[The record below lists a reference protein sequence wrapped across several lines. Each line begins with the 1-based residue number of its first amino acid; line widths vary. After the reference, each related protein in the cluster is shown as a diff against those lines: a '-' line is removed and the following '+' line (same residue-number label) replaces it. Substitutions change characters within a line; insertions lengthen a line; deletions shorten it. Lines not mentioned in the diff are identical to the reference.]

1 MKNSLAKKSIP
12 KFLTGAKVIMLAA
25 AISISFAGCSAGS
38 EKQSVETRG
47 GNSGTPDSQD
57 SCSGTDFAGTGRYME
72 KKVVDR
78 EVYVRADIQKTADG
92 RLALFDDGSGKYY
105 SSGDNGSSWEA
116 GETDW
121 LAALRHDNF
130 IVNAAV
136 SGDGTIV
143 LTYSPNQDMGQDTEN
158 GAEAQELGTLETEI
172 DPHYLR
178 IAPDGTQTAFEL
190 SLENEEAYIRK
201 FFFTES
207 GKLFGS
213 IWGNTIYEINLND
226 GSAQGAVALEE
237 RPVYFQIRGNLL
249 LAVTYGGAVL
259 YDMEAGTFIEDE
271 VLQDFIRDNY
281 RAIKDFGNGYN
292 FYLFAGEEGVV
303 YLASEKGLY
312 RHAIGGSSV
321 EQLIDGSLSSLGDP
335 SHRIIYAAL
344 VDNQEF
350 LVNYNDGDLVKFTYD
365 ADVSATP
372 AEKITVYSL
381 EENDTVRQAISVFQT
396 ENPQMYVT
404 YETGMEEGV
413 TREDALKKIS
423 TQLLGGSGPDV
434 LILDDMPYDSYAEK
448 GILMD
453 LESMLQEVETEQE
466 LFDNLLKPLY
476 ADENLYM
483 VPAEFQLPVIAGH
496 QGQVSQV
503 EDYETLADALEQI
516 RKEQPEAQL
525 IEKCSGR
532 GILRS
537 AIMVCAPSWK
547 NPDNSIH
554 VENLRAFL
562 AQSKR
567 IYDAQMQGTPQEALD
582 SYQSQCEAWLA
593 DEGISWEESRFFNYA
608 DAGEYLMKNEQLFYG
623 VIYDL
628 DSYAGIL
635 ASSKIKDFE
644 DTELKVLN
652 GQSKNVYLPMT
663 MAGINA
669 AAENREAACLF
680 IKTLL
685 GESVQESTHYGYP
698 VRKRV
703 FEKKLTVEEGQPGTD
718 GCYAMF
724 GMTADDGT
732 TFTWNVYEPDEEQ
745 RRQITDWAL
754 QADTP
759 YIRDTILE
767 DAVYAQG
774 VKYLE
779 GEQGLDEAVK
789 AVVDSVAIYLY
800 E

>member
-1 MKNSLAKKSIP
+1 MFKI
-12 KFLTGAKVIMLAA
+12 G
-25 AISISFAGCSAGS
+25 
-38 EKQSVETRG
+38 G
-47 GNSGTPDSQD
+47 GNAPLDDSSAIQSD
-57 SCSGTDFAGTGRYME
+57 TGNIGMGRYIE
-72 KKVVDR
+72 KKVLDK
-78 EVYVRADIQKTADG
+78 EVYVSADIRKAADG
-92 RLALFDDGSGKYY
+92 QLIMFDCDNGKYL
-105 SSGDNGSSWEA
+105 SKDNGASWEF
-116 GETDW
+116 EKLDW
-121 LAALRHDNF
+121 IAELNRDNF
-130 IVNAAV
+130 LLSMAA
-136 SGDGTIV
+136 SNDGTVVIA
-143 LTYSPNQDMGQDTEN
+143 YSPSTDIEPDTEEEL
-158 GAEAQELGTLETEI
+158 EAQELGTLETEV
-172 DPHYLR
+172 DPHYLL

-190 SLENEEAYIRK
+190 SLDNEEAYIHK
-201 FFFTES
+201 FSFTES
-207 GKLFGS
+207 GKLFGNAWS
-213 IWGNTIYEINLND
+213 NTIYEINLND
-226 GSAQGAVALEE
+226 GSTQKAVSLEE
-237 RPVYFQIRGNLL
+237 RPVYFQVCGSLL
-249 LAVTYGGAVL
+249 LAVTYEGAVL

-271 VLQDFIRDNY
+271 VLQDFIVDNY
-281 RAIKDFGNGYN
+281 KGIKDYGNGYN
-292 FYLFAGEEGVV
+292 FYLFIGEEGVV

-312 RHAIGGSSV
+312 RHAVGGSSV

-335 SHRIIYAAL
+335 SHRIRYAAL

-365 ADVSATP
+365 AAVSAIP
-372 AEKITVYSL
+372 AEKLTVYSL

-404 YETGMEEGV
+404 YEMGMEEGV

-453 LESMLQEVETEQE
+453 LESVLQEAEMKQE

-476 ADENLYM
+476 ADEALYM

-516 RKEQPEAQL
+516 RKEQPDVQL
-525 IEKCSGR
+525 IEECSAS

-537 AIMVCAPSWK
+537 TIMVCAPSWK

-554 VENLRAFL
+554 EENLRAFL
-562 AQSKR
+562 AQGKR

-582 SYQSQCEAWLA
+582 SYQSRCDDWLA

-608 DAGEYLMKNEQLFYG
+608 DAGEYLIKNEQLFYG

-644 DTELKVLN
+644 NTELKVLN

-669 AAENREAACLF
+669 AAENSEAACLF

-698 VRKRV
+698 VRKQV
-703 FEKKLTVEEGQPGTD
+703 FEKKLTVEEGQSGAD
-718 GCYAMF
+718 GSYAMF

-745 RRQITDWAL
+745 RRQITDWVL

-759 YIRDTILE
+759 YIRDVILE

-779 GEQGLDEAVK
+779 GEQELDAAVK
-789 AVVDSVAIYLY
+789 AIVDSVAIYLY